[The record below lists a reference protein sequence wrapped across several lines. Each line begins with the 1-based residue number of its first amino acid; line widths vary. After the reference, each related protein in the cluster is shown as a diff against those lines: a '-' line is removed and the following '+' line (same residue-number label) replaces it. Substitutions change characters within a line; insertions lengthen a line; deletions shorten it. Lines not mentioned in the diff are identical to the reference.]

1 MHCERQ
7 INFEVS
13 LAKRRLVDRDAS
25 GRLSCSAVD
34 ALTPAKHADVEGQ
47 FMNRNML
54 YLVIGGL
61 IVIVAGL
68 GYYVYDKETRPQ
80 GIELK
85 IGEGGVSI
93 QEN

>member
-1 MHCERQ
+1 
-7 INFEVS
+7 
-13 LAKRRLVDRDAS
+13 
-25 GRLSCSAVD
+25 
-34 ALTPAKHADVEGQ
+34 
-47 FMNRNML
+47 ML

-68 GYYVYDKETRPQ
+68 CYYVYDKETRPQ